1 MFSNLIVMPCNMQ
14 MPFFRL
20 TSWMNV
26 RNNHMVLQFINEIL
40 AVSKNECIISSQI
53 ISHLNDNYNCI
64 QLLYDKF
71 IFKILFLS
79 SH

>member
-26 RNNHMVLQFINEIL
+26 KNNHMVLQFINEIL
-40 AVSKNECIISSQI
+40 AVSKNA
-53 ISHLNDNYNCI
+53 Y
-64 QLLYDKF
+64 K
-71 IFKILFLS
+71 IFVQNSIEIEFNR
-79 SH
+79 